1 MAFGPSLRP
10 AAPVLRQHLACWCN
24 MRVNH
29 VREFELIH
37 QIQQAVDQA
46 AESGAGVKLGI
57 GDDAAVLEVPAGQH
71 LVAATDTLNVGTH
84 FPADTAPADIA
95 HKCLAV
101 NLSDLAA
108 MGASPRWALLS
119 LSLPQADPEWLRSFI
134 QGFQSLAQE
143 HGVTL
148 VGGDTTSGP
157 LSVCL
162 TALGVIEQ
170 GRQLQR
176 DGARPGDLLVV
187 SGTIGGAARVL
198 ELLRD
203 GETATQRQLLDRP
216 QPRVALGQ
224 TLVGYAN
231 ACIDISDGLLADLG
245 HVVRASGCGAQVE
258 LERLPFTG
266 LLADL
271 GEVQRWNCQLSGG
284 DDYELL
290 FTLPPRYETKLQA
303 WQKQLDID
311 LTVIGEIMEG
321 GGIRCVTPG
330 GKQYDPESAGFEH
343 FGQSG

>member
-1 MAFGPSLRP
+1 MK
-10 AAPVLRQHLACWCN
+10 
-24 MRVNH
+24 
-29 VREFELIH
+29 EFDLIR
-37 QIQQAVDQA
+37 QIQIAVAQA

-57 GDDAAVLEVPAGQH
+57 GDDAAVMEIPAGQH
-71 LVAATDTLNVGTH
+71 LVAATDTLNAGTH
-84 FPADTAPADIA
+84 FPLDTAPADIA

-108 MGASPRWALLS
+108 MGATPRWALLS
-119 LSLPQADPEWLRSFI
+119 LSLPEADLQWLRSFI
-134 QGFQSLAQE
+134 RGFQSLAQE
-143 HGVTL
+143 HGVVL

-187 SGTIGGAARVL
+187 SGAIGGAARVL

-203 GETATQRQLLDRP
+203 GRAATERSLLDRP
-216 QPRVALGQ
+216 QPRVKLGRA
-224 TLVGYAN
+224 LVGHAT

-245 HVVRASGCGAQVE
+245 HVVQASGCGARID
-258 LERLPFTG
+258 LARLPFAD

-271 GEVQRWNCQLSGG
+271 DEHSRWNCQLSGG

-290 FTLPPRYETKLQA
+290 FTLPLCHEKKLA
-303 WQKQLDID
+303 MWQRQLGID
-311 LTVIGEIMEG
+311 LTVIGEINLG
-321 GGIRCVTPG
+321 SGVCCVTSG
-330 GKQYDPESAGFEH
+330 GKEFEPQKTGFEH
-343 FGQSG
+343 FGQPA